1 MEFHFSSSQ
10 GTLCTNLSSSFI
22 DMRTHLATVG
32 RSRLTWSSTTR
43 GKRSYSWNDIPYL
56 WAFLIRGVIKHREQ
70 GKSLPVNQRKNWSKL
85 IENKQFEPEIT
96 VATYKQPQLWKQK
109 VSCLNSSSYTSK
121 QTKTEK
127 KKNSDTFYALFSF
140 SVSWEK
146 VWKKAWNTKK
156 TTTKRLILTFYSSLY
171 SRPQRGR

>member
-10 GTLCTNLSSSFI
+10 GTLCTNLSSSFL

-96 VATYKQPQLWKQK
+96 VATYKKPQLWKEN

-127 KKNSDTFYALFSF
+127 KKKQRHFLRFILVFRFLRQSLKEGMKHEKDNNKKINTYFLLF
-140 SVSWEK
+140 
-146 VWKKAWNTKK
+146 
-156 TTTKRLILTFYSSLY
+156 II
-171 SRPQRGR
+171 

>member
-1 MEFHFSSSQ
+1 
-10 GTLCTNLSSSFI
+10 
-22 DMRTHLATVG
+22 MRTHLATVG
-32 RSRLTWSSTTR
+32 RSWLTWSSTTR
-43 GKRSYSWNDIPYL
+43 GKRSYSWNDVPYL

-70 GKSLPVNQRKNWSKL
+70 GKSLPVNQRKKLVEINW
-85 IENKQFEPEIT
+85 KQTIWT
-96 VATYKQPQLWKQK
+96 RDNCSNLQQPQLWKEK

-171 SRPQRGR
+171 SRPQQGR

>member
-10 GTLCTNLSSSFI
+10 GTLCTNLSSSFL

-43 GKRSYSWNDIPYL
+43 GKRSHSWNDVPYL

-96 VATYKQPQLWKQK
+96 VATYKKPQLWKEK

-127 KKNSDTFYALFSF
+127 KK
-140 SVSWEK
+140 
-146 VWKKAWNTKK
+146 K
-156 TTTKRLILTFYSSLY
+156 TATLSTLY
-171 SRPQRGR
+171 SRFPFPETKSERRHETRKRQQQKD

>member
-10 GTLCTNLSSSFI
+10 GTLCTNLSSSFL

-96 VATYKQPQLWKQK
+96 VATYKKPQLWKEK

-127 KKNSDTFYALFSF
+127 KKQRHFLRFILVFRFLRESLKGMKHEKDNNKKINTYFLLF
-140 SVSWEK
+140 
-146 VWKKAWNTKK
+146 
-156 TTTKRLILTFYSSLY
+156 II
-171 SRPQRGR
+171 

>member
-10 GTLCTNLSSSFI
+10 GTLCTNLSSSFL

-32 RSRLTWSSTTR
+32 RSWLTWSSTTR

-96 VATYKQPQLWKQK
+96 VATYKKPQLWKEN

-140 SVSWEK
+140 SVSWDK